1 MESLAEY
8 EKQLKQVETELLK
21 SKHKVRFLERQ
32 RELLNNL
39 VPIARK
45 EEREQFK
52 QSELLK
58 ERLSR
63 L

>member
-1 MESLAEY
+1 MESLAVI
-8 EKQLKQVETELLK
+8 EKQLKQVEQELLK
-21 SKHKVRFLERQ
+21 TKHKARFLERQ

>member
-1 MESLAEY
+1 MLNLAVY
-8 EKQLKQVETELLK
+8 EKELKQVEIELLK
-21 SKHKVRFLERQ
+21 TKHKVRFLERQ

-63 L
+63 V